1 MNEKLREKEIIK
13 TSIIGII
20 GNVILVLFKAF
31 VGILANSISIIM
43 DAINNFTDAL
53 SSIITI
59 IGTKLSGKKPNK
71 KHPYGYGRIEYMTS
85 TLIAILILFAGG
97 MAIYESI
104 KSIIDHYQNG
114 TMPSFEIY
122 SIYRK

>member
-1 MNEKLREKEIIK
+1 MNEKQREKEIIK

-20 GNVILVLFKAF
+20 GNVILVMFKAF
-31 VGILANSISIIM
+31 VGIIANSVSIIM

-71 KHPYGYGRIEYMTS
+71 KHP
-85 TLIAILILFAGG
+85 
-97 MAIYESI
+97 
-104 KSIIDHYQNG
+104 
-114 TMPSFEIY
+114 
-122 SIYRK
+122 